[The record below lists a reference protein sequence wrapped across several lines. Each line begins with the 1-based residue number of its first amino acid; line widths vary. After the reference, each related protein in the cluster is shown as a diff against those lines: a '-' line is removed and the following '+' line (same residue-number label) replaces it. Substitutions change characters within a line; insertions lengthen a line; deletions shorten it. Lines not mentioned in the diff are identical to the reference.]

1 MIIVDG
7 DVAYDIVG
15 SYMMRIFL
23 DNDVN
28 SLYVERNRVNDFNEC
43 HLYSI

>member
-1 MIIVDG
+1 MILVDG

-15 SYMMRIFL
+15 SYIMRIFL

-28 SLYVERNRVNDFNEC
+28 SLYVERNIVNDFNEY